1 MERPYPLQFELLQAT
16 EHAAE
21 LRFRAGPPRAGV
33 YSDEP
38 RPVAGRVIGPRC
50 AYARTLPST
59 YEWRPEASPAGGPP
73 QAYRATIPDPCY
85 WTSEL
90 PFLYDVEVEL
100 RGANDRSTAAVWPLG
115 LRRVES
121 RGGSLL
127 VERRRTV
134 LRGAALQSAD
144 EGVLRAARAAGAAV
158 ALPHPDVATLRQGSE
173 IGVDIVADM
182 RGAAAHAQALAW
194 QPAVV
199 LAIVDASQAAN
210 PWPGVAAC
218 QAVSAAEVVEPIL
231 APWARVLAFELATGE
246 RPPAW
251 ARDCG
256 RPVVAIRRGQPYAD
270 MAAARGACDGLQAE
284 LAPEFDLAG
293 YL

>member
-1 MERPYPLQFELLQAT
+1 
-16 EHAAE
+16 
-21 LRFRAGPPRAGV
+21 
-33 YSDEP
+33 
-38 RPVAGRVIGPRC
+38 
-50 AYARTLPST
+50 
-59 YEWRPEASPAGGPP
+59 
-73 QAYRATIPDPCY
+73 
-85 WTSEL
+85 
-90 PFLYDVEVEL
+90 LYDVEVEL
-100 RGANDRSTAAVWPLG
+100 RGAKGRSSASVWPLG

-144 EGVLRAARAAGAAV
+144 EGLLRAARAAGAAIV
-158 ALPHPDVATLRQGSE
+158 LRHPQDAVLRQASE

-218 QAVSAAEVVEPIL
+218 QAVSAAEILAPTL
-231 APWARVLAFELATGE
+231 APWARVVAFELDPGE

-256 RPVVAIRRGQPYAD
+256 RPVVAIRRDQPYAD
-270 MAAARGACDGLQAE
+270 MAAARAACDRLQAE

-293 YL
+293 YFV